1 MNMSK
6 NDLGILLSKAL
17 SLPGGGGINKVYL
30 DIMLEED
37 LPILCVNWTEHTH
50 KLIPFKPF
58 YEHARSFGLGNSAE
72 TYYLTGYG
80 LDRLKELAI
89 AKTGSW
95 NFTEEEEEVI
105 SKEKPKTSTLIETDM
120 SQEEKNF
127 GSDYDNFAQMTV
139 KQKIERLNY
148 DKIRLNDLVLEKN
161 HDNLIVA
168 DVLASSARDA
178 AMVNHTILKEIK
190 TMPDEQAKAYSK
202 EVVMYTNEIVKT
214 SAHLLTE
221 NILSDELMRTIT
233 EKSKGI
239 VFQHITR
246 VYLNG
251 VAFLEYLNKII
262 SSSSAILKIKT
273 SFTLKYRKFYQMLL
287 PHMDGYDVTLDN
299 VFKEGLKKIP
309 SDILYKWSVGFLLHD
324 LGKAA
329 DIEYHE
335 SDAAYDRVKVVDH
348 VKVGYSSITEKTNY
362 PKEAGLIVG
371 YHHEYYGDSDG
382 YGPYRDDLA
391 EYKSQ
396 VADVKQEYCMT
407 YETESI
413 LDFKALSFFPAK
425 VLEIVDIYDS
435 LTDPR
440 RVYRKAMPSEEA
452 LDMMYR
458 EFIIKRHKIDPILF
472 DIFINFI
479 HDKEAVAALL

>member
-1 MNMSK
+1 
-6 NDLGILLSKAL
+6 
-17 SLPGGGGINKVYL
+17 
-30 DIMLEED
+30 
-37 LPILCVNWTEHTH
+37 
-50 KLIPFKPF
+50 
-58 YEHARSFGLGNSAE
+58 
-72 TYYLTGYG
+72 
-80 LDRLKELAI
+80 
-89 AKTGSW
+89 
-95 NFTEEEEEVI
+95 
-105 SKEKPKTSTLIETDM
+105 
-120 SQEEKNF
+120 
-127 GSDYDNFAQMTV
+127 
-139 KQKIERLNY
+139 
-148 DKIRLNDLVLEKN
+148 
-161 HDNLIVA
+161 
-168 DVLASSARDA
+168 
-178 AMVNHTILKEIK
+178 
-190 TMPDEQAKAYSK
+190 
-202 EVVMYTNEIVKT
+202 
-214 SAHLLTE
+214 
-221 NILSDELMRTIT
+221 
-233 EKSKGI
+233 
-239 VFQHITR
+239 
-246 VYLNG
+246 
-251 VAFLEYLNKII
+251 
-262 SSSSAILKIKT
+262 
-273 SFTLKYRKFYQMLL
+273 
-287 PHMDGYDVTLDN
+287 LDN

-407 YETESI
+407 YESDSI